1 MIDGA
6 TAHGAT
12 DVNGVSFELADP
24 VKAQNDARAAA
35 VAAARVSA
43 EAMATAGHVSL
54 GAVVSITDATPVQS
68 PIFYNDGA
76 PAGRGRWRDDPGQAG
91 HPGPRRE
98 RDRGLRHRLTPRHRA
113 RAYERVFA
121 SLISMR
127 CPSGSRKK
135 ARISQS
141 DSTGSVR
148 KSAPR
153 SRSVANAARQSGT
166 RIVIA

>member
-12 DVNGVSFELADP
+12 DVNGISFELADP

-68 PIFYNDGA
+68 PIFYNYGA
-76 PAGRGRWRDDPGQAG
+76 PR
-91 HPGPRRE
+91 PRPMAR
-98 RDRGLRHRLTPRHRA
+98 RPRSSRAPRTSA
-113 RAYERVFA
+113 RA
-121 SLISMR
+121 
-127 CPSGSRKK
+127 
-135 ARISQS
+135 
-141 DSTGSVR
+141 
-148 KSAPR
+148 
-153 SRSVANAARQSGT
+153 
-166 RIVIA
+166 

>member
-12 DVNGVSFELADP
+12 DVNGISFELADP

-68 PIFYNDGA
+68 PIFYNAGAPQAAADGA
-76 PAGRGRWRDDPGQAG
+76 TTPVKPGTQDL
-91 HPGPRRE
+91 RRE
-98 RDRGLRHRLTPRHRA
+98 RDGGLRHQLTPQPPRREP
-113 RAYERVFA
+113 R
-121 SLISMR
+121 
-127 CPSGSRKK
+127 SGS
-135 ARISQS
+135 S
-141 DSTGSVR
+141 
-148 KSAPR
+148 PR
-153 SRSVANAARQSGT
+153 
-166 RIVIA
+166 